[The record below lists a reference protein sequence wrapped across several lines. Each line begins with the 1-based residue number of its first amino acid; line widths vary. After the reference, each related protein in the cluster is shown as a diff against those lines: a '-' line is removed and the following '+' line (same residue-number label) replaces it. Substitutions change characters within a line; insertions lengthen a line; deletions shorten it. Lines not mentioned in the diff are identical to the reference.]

1 MVGMEEIG
9 KLGCRVRPCHGIQ
22 RVKSVAVNP
31 QGIRL
36 HHAAQQRVAFHALVN
51 QTLADYDTDVL
62 QAAVAD
68 SRGKA
73 LSAGKKCLV
82 QSAATWG
89 MWMMQALKLMQD
101 LPCASIVLLLCN
113 AKV

>member
-1 MVGMEEIG
+1 MFFRKKPRKKIF
-9 KLGCRVRPCHGIQ
+9 LTNIHYHCFDLLNYWLD
-22 RVKSVAVNP
+22 AVT
-31 QGIRL
+31 
-36 HHAAQQRVAFHALVN
+36 FHAFVI
-51 QTLADYDTDVL
+51 QPLADYDTDVL

-89 MWMMQALKLMQD
+89 MWMMQALKLLQD

>member
-1 MVGMEEIG
+1 M
-9 KLGCRVRPCHGIQ
+9 LD
-22 RVKSVAVNP
+22 AVT
-31 QGIRL
+31 
-36 HHAAQQRVAFHALVN
+36 FHAFVI
-51 QTLADYDTDVL
+51 QPLADYDTDVL

-101 LPCASIVLLLCN
+101 LNPIIIILAFLRYGSKNHSIRISFSIN
-113 AKV
+113 AH